1 MRPPTGSTAY
11 EGGSRRSRRDPSS
24 RIASD
29 AAPTPAP
36 AAVSSDRI
44 ARAEALASEG
54 VHQPWR
60 QADRFAR
67 EARHADRVAALI
79 LADNAVLVEGGFII
93 LRATGGR
100 LAAIGTEVQAAIARC
115 TRGTKASTRRKQGR

>member
-1 MRPPTGSTAY
+1 M
-11 EGGSRRSRRDPSS
+11 
-24 RIASD
+24 
-29 AAPTPAP
+29 
-36 AAVSSDRI
+36 
-44 ARAEALASEG
+44 ASEG
-54 VHQPWR
+54 VLPPWR
-60 QADRFAR
+60 QTDRFAR